1 MYYRTTANE
10 EPLHCGEIRD
20 HDSGESVNQ
29 TIEQTCVAVEQDAGE
44 APSPK
49 EEVSEQAVTPHIQ
62 AISDP
67 SSTSQPSSINKKGGD
82 YTAELDGFEDPK
94 TLSRY

>member
-1 MYYRTTANE
+1 MYYRNTANE
-10 EPLHCGEIRD
+10 EPVHRGEIRD
-20 HDSGESVNQ
+20 HNSGESVNQ
-29 TIEQTCVAVEQDAGE
+29 TVEQTCVVVEQNAGE

-49 EEVSEQAVTPHIQ
+49 EEVSEQGVTPHVQ

-67 SSTSQPSSINKKGGD
+67 SSTPQPSGVNKKGGD